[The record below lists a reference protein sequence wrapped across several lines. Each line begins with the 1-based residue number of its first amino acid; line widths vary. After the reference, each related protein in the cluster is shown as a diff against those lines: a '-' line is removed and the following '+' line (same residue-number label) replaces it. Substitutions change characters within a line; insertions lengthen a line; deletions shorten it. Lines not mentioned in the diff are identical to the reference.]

1 MSYNKHTWETGE
13 TITAE
18 KLNNIEDG
26 VENAGNS
33 IQRVAHLKLYNKYS
47 LTFSKDVSISA
58 YQWDYFD
65 ADSESSE
72 PIDMS
77 TLPDYD
83 FIIVEGVNIFAYDD
97 NDREVYSSLMKYQA
111 RKASEGDDE
120 PIGFYITVNPI
131 TNGTKTCPANYWY
144 VAQISLYKI

>member
-1 MSYNKHTWETGE
+1 MSYTKQTWANGDV
-13 TITAE
+13 ITAD
-18 KLNNIEDG
+18 KLNHIENG

-47 LTFSKDVSISA
+47 LTFSKDVAISE

-83 FIIVEGVNIFAYDD
+83 FIIVEGVNIFAYAD
-97 NDREVYSSLMKYQA
+97 NDREVYSSLMNYQA
-111 RKASEGDDE
+111 RKHQKEMM
-120 PIGFYITVNPI
+120 N
-131 TNGTKTCPANYWY
+131 
-144 VAQISLYKI
+144 Q